1 MLTKLIP
8 TSILARSDSEMLNTG
23 DTIAAIA
30 TAIVPEQGSIGI
42 VRLSGSQAVAIARR
56 LFHTRNRQK
65 WQSHRLLYGYIRHP
79 QSQAII
85 DEALLLLML
94 APRSV
99 MAALCPYNRCYS
111 YV

>member
-1 MLTKLIP
+1 
-8 TSILARSDSEMLNTG
+8 MLNTG

-65 WQSHRLLYGYIRHP
+65 
-79 QSQAII
+79 
-85 DEALLLLML
+85 
-94 APRSV
+94 
-99 MAALCPYNRCYS
+99 
-111 YV
+111 